1 MTHGIELEHPPV
13 FNSPLLHKQLNFELS
28 ELFEQH
34 QQDLQLAR
42 AQGRKLKMAVVGQMK
57 AGKSSFLNAA
67 FFADDL
73 LPKAATPM
81 TAALTRIGYAN
92 PPYAEVEFYTEADW
106 QVILHK
112 ADEYTRRYAEV
123 EAELQQQQPKPSGLS
138 SLIARPARPAAPI
151 TPAQINE
158 KVGEELRAYHQLVQ
172 SAQRSGLPLAQYFG
186 QTIRLTATTAA
197 ELARQLPEYVGSSGR
212 FTAITKMT
220 SLYVND
226 QRLQDIEIYDTP
238 GFNDPVVSRGL
249 QTRKFLGQSDVVFLL
264 SFASQFLTK
273 SDLALLRE
281 QLAQAGI
288 DHQSIVLVATQRD
301 LSLRQDAA
309 IAQQARQLA
318 LKQPEA
324 QRAQATVGY
333 MLQLL
338 DLKLRDMAFNTLD
351 QHLADPKLDDGSKR
365 VLTALRERD
374 PLSISSWCSRMAEQG
389 DALSADNQEQL
400 NSLRSAC
407 NYPFSAADLQ
417 QISNIARVRQVLLQH
432 KDRKDELLAS
442 KEQHLQQDFARH
454 VGLVLNACLHQLQNR
469 ASQIGRSDLKSLQ
482 RLEQRLSHQLQQG
495 EAALMAVFNQHSL
508 QVHTSLSRL
517 YSEFSGQLNDYQV
530 ESQTQ
535 VTTQTKKVASSGFW
549 AGLLRLF
556 DAGGFDYV
564 NTEVVTHYAK
574 TQDAIAQ
581 IEQFANDADHEL
593 RQQIHRLVNPEL
605 LHQELCS
612 AALELFDLSDDSL
625 DPDFISSQLRAALGH
640 IVTPKLDWNQ
650 KNYDQQL
657 VARFGFKRAEGKD
670 NIRALQNQHRE
681 AMLQILEDLQQAI
694 LNSQKQIEQHFS
706 HARTHLQTHLLSMVQ
721 DSLRSI
727 AEDLNNKE
735 AVLQQLREAIAE
747 LQPLQQRLSGI
758 Q

>member
-1 MTHGIELEHPPV
+1 MTHPIELNQTPV
-13 FNSPLLHKQLNFELS
+13 FNSPLLQKQLDFELA

-67 FFADDL
+67 FFSDDL

-81 TAALTRIGYAN
+81 TAALTRIGYAEQ
-92 PPYAEVEFYTEADW
+92 PYAEVEFYTEADW
-106 QVILHK
+106 QAIEHK

-123 EAELQQQQPKPSGLS
+123 EAELQQQQHKPRGLS
-138 SLIARPARPAAPI
+138 SFVRTARPAATI

-158 KVGEELRAYHQLVQ
+158 QVGEELRAYHELVQ

-186 QTIRLTATTAA
+186 QTIRLTAATGA
-197 ELARQLPEYVGSSGR
+197 ELAKLLPEYVGSSGR

-226 QRLQDIEIYDTP
+226 ERLQDIEIYDTP

-301 LSLRQDAA
+301 LSLRQDAD
-309 IAQQARQLA
+309 IAKNAQLHA
-318 LKQPEA
+318 LKQPAEL
-324 QRAQATVGY
+324 RAQATVAY

-338 DLKLRDMAFNTLD
+338 DRKLRDMAFNTLD
-351 QHLADPKLDDGSKR
+351 RHLADPKLDDGSKR

-374 PLSISSWCSRMAEQG
+374 PLSISSWCSRIAEQG

-400 NSLRSAC
+400 DNLHRAC
-407 NYPFSAADLQ
+407 NYRFSSADLQ
-417 QISNIARVRQVLLQH
+417 KISNIPRVRQVLLQH
-432 KDRKDELLAS
+432 KDRKAELLAS
-442 KEQHLQQDFARH
+442 KELNLQQDFARR
-454 VGLVLNACLHQLQNR
+454 VGLVLSACLHQLQNR
-469 ASQIGRSDLKSLQ
+469 ANQIGRSDLKSLQ
-482 RLEQRLSHQLQQG
+482 RLEQRLSRQLQQG

-508 QVHTSLSRL
+508 QVHTSLSQL
-517 YSEFSGQLNDYQV
+517 HSEFSSQLNDYRV
-530 ESQTQ
+530 ESHTQ
-535 VTTQTKKVASSGFW
+535 VTTQTKQVAARGFW
-549 AGLLRLF
+549 AGFLRFF
-556 DAGGFDYV
+556 DAGGFEYV

-581 IEQFANDADHEL
+581 IGQFANDAGQEL
-593 RQQIHRLVNPEL
+593 RQQINHLINPEL
-605 LHQELCS
+605 LHQQLCS

-625 DPDFISSQLRAALGH
+625 DPDFISSQLRAALRH
-640 IVTPKLDWNQ
+640 IVMPKLDWGQ
-650 KNYDQQL
+650 KNYDQEL
-657 VARFGFKRAEGKD
+657 IARFGFKRAEGED
-670 NIRALQNQHRE
+670 NIKVLQNQHRQ
-681 AMLQILEDLQQAI
+681 AMLQILDDLQRAV
-694 LNSQKQIEQHFS
+694 LDTQKQIEQHFN
-706 HARTHLQTHLLSMVQ
+706 HARKHLQTHLLGMVQ

-727 AEDLNNKE
+727 ADDLNNKE
-735 AVLQQLREAIAE
+735 AVLQQLRDAVAE
-747 LQPLQQRLSGI
+747 LQPLQQRLSGL
-758 Q
+758 